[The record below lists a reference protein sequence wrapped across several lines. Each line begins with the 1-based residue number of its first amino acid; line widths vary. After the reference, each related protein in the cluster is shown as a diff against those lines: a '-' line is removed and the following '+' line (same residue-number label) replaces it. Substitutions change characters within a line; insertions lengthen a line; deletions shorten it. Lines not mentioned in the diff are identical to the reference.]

1 MRASPL
7 PPHLTGTSFTS
18 REALRAGTPRNR
30 LYARDLEITTN
41 GFRRPSGG
49 KLRPADDLRGLA
61 SLRPHDTF
69 ARFTAALLQDVPLP
83 RRHETVW
90 PAYLSSPPG
99 IAPPRR
105 RRVVGMN
112 LDLADDEIRYLDGLR
127 ITTPARTWLDLARDL
142 TVEELVIAGDHLV
155 CAHPQGFPIPRLPR
169 TTPTA
174 LAEMLARHPRARGVV
189 AARQALS
196 LIRVGSDSPR
206 ETKLRLALLAA
217 GLPEPELNVMLRGE
231 FGQPVLWPDGAYRNH
246 RISLQYDGE
255 PHAAAR
261 QHRRDIDRAAVTEAL
276 GWTEVR
282 LGAADLH
289 GDPPRA
295 TLRVRQ
301 ALLRAGW
308 RP

>member
-7 PPHLTGTSFTS
+7 PPHLTGTSFTY
-18 REALRAGTPRNR
+18 REALRHGTPRNR

-41 GFRRPSGG
+41 GFRRPTEGQ
-49 KLRPADDLRGLA
+49 LRPADELRGLA
-61 SLRPHDTF
+61 DLRPQDTF
-69 ARFTAALLQDVPLP
+69 ARFSAALLQGVPLP
-83 RRHETVW
+83 RRHEALW

-99 IAPPRR
+99 IAPARR
-105 RRVVGMN
+105 RRVVGLT
-112 LDLADDEIRYLDGLR
+112 LDLAADEVRYLDGLR
-127 ITTPARTWLDLARDL
+127 ITTAARTWLDLARDL
-142 TVEELVIAGDHLV
+142 SVEELVIAGDHLV
-155 CAHPQGFPIPRLPR
+155 CAHPQGFPNPRLPW
-169 TTPTA
+169 TTPAA
-174 LAEMLARHPRARGVV
+174 LGAMLARHPRARGVV
-189 AARQALS
+189 AARQAWG

-206 ETKLRLALLAA
+206 ETKLRLALTAA

-255 PHAAAR
+255 PHATAR

-289 GDPPRA
+289 GNPPRA
-295 TLRVRQ
+295 VLRVRQ
-301 ALLRAGW
+301 ALVRAGW